1 MIDVILKIDTDLFLF
16 LNGINHSAIDS
27 TINFVSNSIWPGVF
41 ILLLF
46 IFFGFKKFG
55 KKIIISFIVLL
66 ITFGLTDSIS
76 SKGFKDNIKRLR
88 PMHEP
93 AIMNQVYTAGEGR
106 GGGKYGFV
114 SSHAANTFGLATFI
128 FLMLGSTYKGFKFLF
143 LWSTLV
149 SYTRIYL
156 GKHYPLDLICGA
168 MLGVLI
174 AFVCYKIL
182 FTFLLKSQEPSQD
195 LQ

>member
-1 MIDVILKIDTDLFLF
+1 MIETILKLDSDLFLF
-16 LNGINHSAIDS
+16 LNGINDPLLDS
-27 TINFVSNSIWPGVF
+27 TIKFISNSVIPGLL

-55 KKIIISFIVLL
+55 KKIIISFIALV

-93 AIMNQVYTAGEGR
+93 AIMSQVYTAGEGR

-114 SSHAANTFGLATFI
+114 SSHAANTFGIATFI
-128 FLMLGSTYKGFKFLF
+128 FLMLGSSYKGFRFLF

-149 SYTRIYL
+149 SFTRIYL

-174 AFVCYKIL
+174 AFICYKIL
-182 FTFLLKSQEPSQD
+182 FIFLLKSQEPSQD

>member
-1 MIDVILKIDTDLFLF
+1 MLQWLNKIDTNLFLF
-16 LNGINHSAIDS
+16 LNGIHHKSADAPMDFI
-27 TINFVSNSIWPGVF
+27 SNNPTFGVI

-46 IFFGFKKFG
+46 IFFGFKQLG
-55 KKIIISFIVLL
+55 KKVFLAFFALI
-66 ITFGLTDSIS
+66 ITFGLTDSVS
-76 SKGFKDNIKRLR
+76 SKGLKDNIKRLR

-93 AIMNQVYTAGEGR
+93 AIMSQVYTAGFGR

-128 FLMLGSTYKGFKFLF
+128 FLLLGRRYKGFRLLF
-143 LWSTLV
+143 LWASLV

-168 MLGVLI
+168 MLGIVI
-174 AFVCYKIL
+174 AFLTYKL
-182 FTFLLKSQEPSQD
+182 FELMVLKSKEPSLD
-195 LQ
+195 

>member
-1 MIDVILKIDTDLFLF
+1 MIQSILKIDTDLFLF
-16 LNGINHSAIDS
+16 LNGINDSSVDSAIKF
-27 TINFVSNSIWPGVF
+27 ISNSVIPGVL
-41 ILLLF
+41 ILILF
-46 IFFGFKKFG
+46 LFFGFKKFG
-55 KKIIISFIVLL
+55 KKIIISFIALI

-93 AIMNQVYTAGEGR
+93 AIINQVYTAGEGR

-114 SSHAANTFGLATFI
+114 SSHAANTFGLAMFI
-128 FLMLGSTYKGFKFLF
+128 FLMLGSSYKGFRLLF
-143 LWSTLV
+143 VWATLV

-168 MLGVLI
+168 MLGILI
-174 AFVCYKIL
+174 AFICYKIL

-195 LQ
+195 